1 MKSEAKTILTVAF
14 LVIMIVSATA
24 VIVSSLTEKKP
35 SKEKEPSEVI
45 DYSTQEVEIVD
56 AEKVMEENK
65 VKIYTYG
72 EDPNFEYL
80 PYEHIDSL
88 DITDEMLAD
97 NEKVYFMVFDF
108 HKRAKVSD
116 AQITE
121 LMTRAKESNNLYIEY
136 FGTDKL
142 EKFVSAANEKF
153 DIDSKTISFGYVKSE
168 GTSTVE
174 EGFWTTDDEDAGE
187 SLQDKIL
194 SMVAK

>member
-72 EDPNFEYL
+72 EDPNFE
-80 PYEHIDSL
+80 
-88 DITDEMLAD
+88 
-97 NEKVYFMVFDF
+97 
-108 HKRAKVSD
+108 
-116 AQITE
+116 
-121 LMTRAKESNNLYIEY
+121 
-136 FGTDKL
+136 
-142 EKFVSAANEKF
+142 
-153 DIDSKTISFGYVKSE
+153 
-168 GTSTVE
+168 
-174 EGFWTTDDEDAGE
+174 
-187 SLQDKIL
+187 
-194 SMVAK
+194 

>member
-121 LMTRAKESNNLYIEY
+121 LMTRAKESNNLYIV
-136 FGTDKL
+136 KL
-142 EKFVSAANEKF
+142 Q
-153 DIDSKTISFGYVKSE
+153 
-168 GTSTVE
+168 
-174 EGFWTTDDEDAGE
+174 
-187 SLQDKIL
+187 LIL
-194 SMVAK
+194 L